1 MSNNNNVDTAIRV
14 ILFSGKH
21 NDWFDWEE
29 KFLARAKRKGLKSM
43 YIGKPEDIPVE
54 NKTSLSKDEEK
65 LIDLNEIAYSELIMS
80 IDTTTAAGMVAFGL
94 VKASKSKDYPDGNAA
109 TSWKRL

>member
-14 ILFSGKH
+14 ILFSSKH

-43 YIGKPEDIPVE
+43 YIGKPEDIPVA
-54 NKTSLSKDEEK
+54 NKISL
-65 LIDLNEIAYSELIMS
+65 
-80 IDTTTAAGMVAFGL
+80 
-94 VKASKSKDYPDGNAA
+94 
-109 TSWKRL
+109 